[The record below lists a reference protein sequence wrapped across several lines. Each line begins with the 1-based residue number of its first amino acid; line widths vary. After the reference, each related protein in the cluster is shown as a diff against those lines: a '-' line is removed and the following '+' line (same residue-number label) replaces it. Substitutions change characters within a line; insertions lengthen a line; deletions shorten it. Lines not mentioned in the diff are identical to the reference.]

1 MSFIFWI
8 IIGGVA
14 GWIAE
19 RVTNSDHGILTNI
32 IVGIVGAFI
41 GGWVINLLGL
51 QIGGGIIPSLVTAVV
66 GALIL
71 LYVLKYFKGRGSE

>member
-19 RVTNSDHGILTNI
+19 QVTNSDHGIFRNVL
-32 IVGIVGAFI
+32 VGIVGAFF
-41 GGWVINLLGL
+41 GGFIMTALGL
-51 QIGGGIIPSLVTAVV
+51 KVGGGIIPSLVTAVV
-66 GALIL
+66 GAVIL
-71 LYVLKYFKGRGSE
+71 LYALKFFKNRS

>member
-1 MSFIFWI
+1 MNFILFI

-19 RVTNSDHGILTNI
+19 RVTNSNHGIFMNI
-32 IVGIVGAFI
+32 LVGMIGAFI
-41 GGWVINLLGL
+41 GGWVFSLLGL
-51 QIGGGIIPSLVTAVV
+51 QVGAGIIPSLVTASV

-71 LYVLKYFKGRGSE
+71 LYGLRFVRGR